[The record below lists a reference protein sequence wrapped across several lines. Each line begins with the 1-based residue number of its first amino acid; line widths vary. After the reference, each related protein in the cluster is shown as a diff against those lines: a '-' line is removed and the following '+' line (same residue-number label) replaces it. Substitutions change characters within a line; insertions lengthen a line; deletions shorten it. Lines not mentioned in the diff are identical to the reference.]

1 MRSVRLP
8 PRALKA
14 SLPTRVH
21 LQIVG
26 SAAEP
31 PAGDGW
37 LHEIKHDGHRL
48 VAVVDGTG
56 VLRLL
61 SRNGYDRSRLFR
73 APFQDITALGCEL
86 VLDGE
91 IAVPDEKGATHISDL
106 QDDIAQGC
114 SDRLAYFAF
123 DLLHLDGHDLRG
135 CPIEERKALLE
146 RVIKAA
152 ASPRVLSVGH
162 VIGKG
167 QWLFEA
173 MRNAGCEGIV
183 SKRLGSAYRGGQSK
197 DWLKVKVSE
206 TGMFVVTGF
215 QELGPNRLEAI
226 RVAEKLSGA
235 LVDAGEVRFGFAG
248 KGLWSVLDP
257 LRAGSA
263 RNGVV
268 PVRPEIWLSIK
279 YFGRHKGGAI
289 RDGVVVGN
297 A

>member
-1 MRSVRLP
+1 MRSIRLP

-14 SLPTRVH
+14 PLPTRVH
-21 LQIVG
+21 LQIVS

-48 VAVVDGTG
+48 VAVVDGKG

-73 APFQDITALGCEL
+73 APFDGIFALGSEL

-91 IAVPDEKGATHISDL
+91 IAVPDEKGATHIGDL
-106 QDDIAQGC
+106 QDDIAQGR

-135 CPIEERKALLE
+135 CPVEERKDLLE

-152 ASPRVLSVGH
+152 ASPRVVSVGH
-162 VIGKG
+162 VVGKG
-167 QWLFEA
+167 AWLFEA
-173 MRNAGCEGIV
+173 MRKAGCEGIV
-183 SKRLGSAYRGGQSK
+183 SKRLGSPYRGGQSK
-197 DWLKVKVSE
+197 DWLKIKVSE
-206 TGMFVVTGF
+206 TGVFVVTGF
-215 QELGPNRLEAI
+215 KELGPDRLEAI

-235 LVDAGEVRFGFAG
+235 LVDAGEVRFGLAG
-248 KGLWSVLDP
+248 KRLWSVLDP

-263 RNGVV
+263 RDGVV